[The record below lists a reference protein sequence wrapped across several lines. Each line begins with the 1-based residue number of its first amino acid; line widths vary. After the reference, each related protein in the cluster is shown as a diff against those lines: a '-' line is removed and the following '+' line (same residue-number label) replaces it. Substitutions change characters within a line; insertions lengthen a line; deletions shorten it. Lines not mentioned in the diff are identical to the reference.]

1 MAEQPSFDLIVTD
14 PDAHR
19 AQVVRK
25 QRAAWPATASSP
37 AFEEPEP

>member
-1 MAEQPSFDLIVTD
+1 MAEQLSFDLIVTD

-25 QRAAWPATASSP
+25 QRRLSRDSQCASL
-37 AFEEPEP
+37 